1 MIFEPEIEV
10 GRGRSTGV
18 LGRVWLVRSGQSEW
32 RNTRQ
37 IIADLIPSSPN
48 KRRASPIRTDLF
60 IFSKIQY
67 FIYLFIFVNN
77 PYNNQLLISHYFT
90 ASQQTLSNNVTVN

>member
-1 MIFEPEIEV
+1 MKFEPEIEV
-10 GRGRSTGV
+10 GRARSTGV

-77 PYNNQLLISHYFT
+77 NQLLISHYFT